1 MKRKGKEKK
10 SDKNKRRE
18 KRKEIRNQVQILS
31 YVHAQENFKNSPI
44 SNAKIKKVAGK
55 RFILTVKCFF
65 GNIFRSEYTLN
76 KQTQIELNILL
87 FL

>member
-1 MKRKGKEKK
+1 M
-10 SDKNKRRE
+10 
-18 KRKEIRNQVQILS
+18 LS
-31 YVHAQENFKNSPI
+31 YVHTQENFKTSPI